1 MEPRFKYLKLGLNSR
16 LAMAAV
22 LYAGAVATQ
31 IAARSTLAG
40 IPLVLAAW
48 LLLALKAASNRP
60 KDTGLEEWRA
70 VTGAEVS
77 RIADTMAQSRK
88 LRARIVGPTAF
99 KAFIFI
105 VMLFVALAASAVE
118 PRTGLAVADF
128 CLFLVP
134 GLFFGRIS
142 AHLPMEFDLKLARFV
157 AVMNVARPDGFVLTP
172 YLRFDKD
179 DQGRDVPE
187 DLRLLLEPKR
197 KAADLVGVQF
207 QASINKGA
215 NGNVPYMYA
224 VVLTKGTSGPSYTR
238 FKSMRANGFEV
249 EPGGDADYGTV
260 VVRQETSGGGYHTT
274 EDDCVR
280 LMELMIKSL
289 QRLEPAS

>member
-1 MEPRFKYLKLGLNSR
+1 MEPGFKYLKLGLNVR
-16 LAMAAV
+16 LAAAAA
-22 LYAGAVATQ
+22 LYAGAAAVQ

-40 IPLVLAAW
+40 VPLVLATW
-48 LLLALKAASNRP
+48 LLLALKPASNRP
-60 KDTGLEEWRA
+60 KDKGLEEWRA

-77 RIADTMAQSRK
+77 RIADTIAQSRK
-88 LRARIVGPTAF
+88 LRVRILGPTVL
-99 KAFIFI
+99 KYFILI
-105 VMLFVALAASAVE
+105 VMLFVAFTVSAAA
-118 PRTGLAVADF
+118 PGAGLAVADF

-134 GLFFGRIS
+134 GLFFGKVTT
-142 AHLPMEFDLKLARFV
+142 HLPFEFDLKLARFV
-157 AVMNVARPDGFVLTP
+157 AIMNVARPDGFVLTP

-224 VVLTKGTSGPSYTR
+224 VVLTKGTGGQSYAR
-238 FKSMRANGFEV
+238 FRSMRAAGFEV
-249 EPGGDADYGTV
+249 ESGGDADYGTV

-274 EDDCVR
+274 NDDCVR